1 MYFSVRKIQFL
12 IDKEESF
19 MRIQWFEEE
28 KKNEFEKE
36 KHCLKESK
44 KTRNKDLCNKNIP
57 SIKFHNYWYNLHIYI
72 YVKR

>member
-44 KTRNKDLCNKNIP
+44 KDTK
-57 SIKFHNYWYNLHIYI
+57 
-72 YVKR
+72 